1 MIPARSKRNDQ
12 PKDPRLPP
20 MKPKT
25 PLYLVYGL
33 ALCAWVAAA
42 SRYGLSPLA
51 FGGPTSLRAFTP
63 GLQHK

>member
-1 MIPARSKRNDQ
+1 
-12 PKDPRLPP
+12 

-42 SRYGLSPLA
+42 SRY
-51 FGGPTSLRAFTP
+51 
-63 GLQHK
+63 